1 MKEYLAE
8 RGAVGVWN
16 GELTIIFQQ
25 KGRERQDVGEA
36 GEGGEFKAK
45 TTL

>member
-1 MKEYLAE
+1 MKEYPGE

-25 KGRERQDVGEA
+25 KGRERQDVSGA
-36 GEGGEFKAK
+36 GEGGEV
-45 TTL
+45 